1 MMVLTD
7 KNYKDLEVDSQIFE
21 GSSRILLLGGSHCGK
36 TYFLQNL
43 VLRHEKKIKKII
55 LCGTPNDLLEYP
67 QTKGKTVRHEGIYD
81 PFEEAAEDLQEDDDR
96 QILVVYDDLMS
107 EAYNSQIISRLFSR
121 GRHYRIST
129 VLVLQSYFPSGSG
142 RSVLPM
148 VKNNASHQIFFKLR
162 NQAEMCMVA
171 KKLEFDKRKVQFFT
185 DLIQREVYGKKYGYV
200 AVYMDESNPEAR
212 YRNNLVGEDG
222 SPHETVYTCK

>member
-1 MMVLTD
+1 MTVLTD
-7 KNYKDLEVDSQIFE
+7 KNYQDLEVDSHIFE

-43 VLRHEKKIKKII
+43 VLRHEKKFKKII

-162 NQAEMCMVA
+162 NQAEMSMVA
-171 KKLEFDKRKVQFFT
+171 KKLEFDKRNIQFFT

-200 AVYMDESNPEAR
+200 AVFMDESNPEAR

>member
-1 MMVLTD
+1 MTVLTD
-7 KNYKDLEVDSQIFE
+7 KNYKDLEVDSHIFE

-43 VLRHEKKIKKII
+43 VLRHEKKFKKII

-148 VKNNASHQIFFKLR
+148 VKNNASIQIFFKLR
-162 NQAEMCMVA
+162 NQAEMSMVA
-171 KKLEFDKRKVQFFT
+171 RKLEFDKRNIQFFS

-212 YRNNLVGEDG
+212 YRSNLVFEDG
-222 SPHETVYTCK
+222 SPHETIYTK

>member
-1 MMVLTD
+1 MMMLAD
-7 KNYKDLEVDSQIFE
+7 KNYKELEVDSQIFE

-43 VLRHEKKIKKII
+43 VLRHEKKLKKII

-107 EAYNSQIISRLFSR
+107 EAYNSQIINNLFSR
-121 GRHYRIST
+121 GRHYKIST

-162 NQAEMCMVA
+162 NQAEMSMVA
-171 KKLEFDKRKVQFFT
+171 RKLEFDKRNIQFFT

>member
-1 MMVLTD
+1 MTLLTD

-43 VLRHEKKIKKII
+43 VLRHEKKFKKII

-81 PFEEAAEDLQEDDDR
+81 PFEEAAEDLQDDR

-107 EAYNSQIISRLFSR
+107 EAYNSQIINNLFSR
-121 GRHYRIST
+121 GRHYKIST

-142 RSVLPM
+142 RSILPM
-148 VKNNASHQIFFKLR
+148 VKNNASIQIFFRLR
-162 NQAEMCMVA
+162 NQAEMSMVA
-171 KKLEFDKRKVQFFT
+171 RKLEFDKRNIQFFS

-212 YRNNLVGEDG
+212 YRSNLVFEDG
-222 SPHETVYTCK
+222 SPHETIYTK